1 MSTLKGPEGAL
12 VTSVAA
18 AGDGPALVAAPVR
31 QRRRIR
37 PDRVG
42 LYGLLVVAAV
52 VSLFPLLWMLS
63 GSFQT
68 LDEVLRGTSLLPAD
82 PQWHNYVTAWVEG
95 ELGRYLLNSILY
107 TGAAVVG
114 ILAAASMAGYAL
126 ARLDFAGKGLFQA
139 IILAVMIIPAPAMF
153 LAQYKL
159 LISLGLSNS
168 RIGYICILIT
178 AGIPMATLI
187 MRSFFANQPRDLEEA
202 AQLDGASPL
211 RVFASVIL
219 PLARPGMA
227 AVAVI
232 QGLGAWNEY
241 LMALVIF
248 DDNSLM
254 PVQRGLTAFVS
265 AETPQQQILLAA
277 TAISIVPVIVF
288 YILAQK
294 QIVNGIS
301 AGPISAPAGGGGRG
315 GPGPRRSAVL
325 SR

>member
-12 VTSVAA
+12 LTSVAA
-18 AGDGPALVAAPVR
+18 AGDSPALVAPRAR
-31 QRRRIR
+31 RRRIR

-68 LDEVLRGTSLLPAD
+68 LDEVLGGTTLLPAD
-82 PQWHNYVTAWVEG
+82 PQWHNYVTAWVDG
-95 ELGRYLLNSILY
+95 ELGRYLFNSILY
-107 TGAAVVG
+107 TGVAVVG

-139 IILAVMIIPAPAMF
+139 VILAVMIIPAPAMF

-301 AGPISAPAGGGGRG
+301 AGAIK
-315 GPGPRRSAVL
+315 
-325 SR
+325 